1 MSVAYEAARAALAE
15 RLSPGAL
22 GHSERVART
31 AAELAEHYGADVAAA
46 RLAGLLHDWDRELG
60 DEALLERAQQL
71 GIEISPVDTAVP
83 YLLHGPVAAADLAA
97 AFPGIDPMVLEA
109 VAAHT
114 YGASGMSPVAMI
126 VYIADSI
133 EPHRTHG
140 GVHELR
146 EAIGSVPLE
155 ELLMRTYAASLAH
168 LIERRRR
175 IHPRTLST
183 WNDLVARGSR

>member
-1 MSVAYEAARAALAE
+1 MVVQYEAARAALAE
-15 RLSPGAL
+15 RLSRGAL
-22 GHSERVART
+22 HHSERVAQT
-31 AAELAEHYGADVAAA
+31 AAELAERYGADVAAA

-60 DEALLERAQQL
+60 DDALLARAREL
-71 GIEISPVDTAVP
+71 GIEITPVDAAVP
-83 YLLHGPVAAADLAA
+83 YLLHGPVAAADLAS
-97 AFPGIDPMVLEA
+97 AFPGIEPSVVEA

-114 YGASGMSPVAMI
+114 YGASNMSPVAMI

-146 EAIGSVPLE
+146 EAVGVVSLD
-155 ELLMRTYAASLAH
+155 ELLMRTYAASLTH

-175 IHPRTLST
+175 IHPRTLGT
-183 WNDLVARGSR
+183 WNDLVARGNR